1 MSFFLKVRKVI
12 SEKRLLKTIK
22 KKFFPYLKGFLL
34 FFKPN
39 NKIIKIYI
47 SKENKIDKKD
57 LQLKVFKSY
66 TTKIDQEKSFLYKP
80 ALWQSHIDNDL
91 VY

>member
-1 MSFFLKVRKVI
+1 MSFFLKARKVI

-22 KKFFPYLKGFLL
+22 KKLFPYLRGFQLY
-34 FFKPN
+34 FKPN

-57 LQLKVFKSY
+57 LSLAQRIFKSY
-66 TTKIDQEKSFLYKP
+66 KQMKIDQKKKILF
-80 ALWQSHIDNDL
+80 I
-91 VY
+91 